1 MRVVTVELST
11 SAGWRGGADTAAPA
25 RPAGT
30 CLHGGWWGCP
40 GCRHGAERPPTRAEP
55 DEVPADEH
63 GHVERA
69 VGRGIQCDV
78 MGAQRLLQA
87 RLPLPPAEGSQDSLG
102 RGPEPPSPTTPP
114 AAARRALPSSL
125 VLPGEQWTDK
135 QHEGPWAA
143 LSISSAG
150 PRPVLSRYPG
160 GLETPAAARGVGCP
174 CAPLSLQA
182 PAVLPGRCGPWT
194 PLRGRA

>member
-78 MGAQRLLQA
+78 MGPSVSCRRVSHSRLRREA
-87 RLPLPPAEGSQDSLG
+87 RTAWEGGRSLPAPPPLPPQPGEPCHPASSCRESSGQTSNTRAPG
-102 RGPEPPSPTTPP
+102 RPCPSPVLVPGLCSP
-114 AAARRALPSSL
+114 ATLGAWRLPRLPEGWDARALPSACKPQL
-125 VLPGEQWTDK
+125 CCRGAVDP
-135 QHEGPWAA
+135 
-143 LSISSAG
+143 G
-150 PRPVLSRYPG
+150 PR
-160 GLETPAAARGVGCP
+160 
-174 CAPLSLQA
+174 
-182 PAVLPGRCGPWT
+182 
-194 PLRGRA
+194 